1 MGACRRGVNPL
12 VLTTAPSADALA
24 SALSGRSW
32 VLVTSAGWRR
42 RGLVDQLARACG
54 APFAVVED
62 IAENPELDVVLERA
76 TTVAAASPE
85 TGVVVAAGGGSVM
98 DAAKALAAVLGDAG
112 RIERVRAAAIAG
124 RPLPDDVRPWPLICV
139 PTTAGTGSE
148 VTPTATLW
156 ETAAGR
162 KHSLADPRLVS
173 ESAIFD
179 ATLLESAPPDL
190 ILASGLDALSHAM
203 EATWAKRHAPVSDA
217 CAVAAIRGVRKNLEE
232 ALRPSGRSHRAAL
245 QRAALQAGLAISHTR
260 TALAHSMSYPLTA
273 VLGLRHGLACS
284 FTLPEV
290 AEFMVAADPE
300 RAAVLCDAFDAESPA
315 ALITS
320 LRAWFTRLGVY
331 AAVSQVVTPANIE
344 PLRGQLLA
352 PGRADNAIRTPTID
366 EAFAMLRSAVSPPVN
381 TPVAEP
387 GTVIWIT
394 GLSGAGKST
403 IARRAVER
411 LRAMGRTVVLVDGD
425 EVRGVLGGQH
435 NHQAQ
440 TRYELAGRYSRLCQV
455 LSRQGLDVVC
465 ATMSLFHG
473 IHQWNREHLPRY
485 VEVYLQVDVDVLR
498 QRDVR
503 GLYSRADRGEI
514 TDVAGVDATF
524 EAPLTP
530 DVVIDRNGDE
540 PIDVCVDR
548 VVQALTT

>member
-1 MGACRRGVNPL
+1 MVTG
-12 VLTTAPSADALA
+12 PSADALA
-24 SALSGRSW
+24 TVLSGRPW

-42 RGLVDQLARACG
+42 RGLVDRLSRTCG

-62 IAENPELDVVLERA
+62 IAENPELDVVLARA
-76 TTVAAASPE
+76 TAVAATAPE

-98 DAAKALAAVLGDAG
+98 DAAKAVAAVLGDIG
-112 RIERVRAAAIAG
+112 RNERVRAAAVEG
-124 RPLPDDVRPWPLICV
+124 RPLPDAVRPWPLICV

-156 ETAAGR
+156 EAAAGR
-162 KHSLADPRLVS
+162 KHSLADPRLMAEAAV
-173 ESAIFD
+173 FD
-179 ATLLESAPPDL
+179 ATLLESVPPDL

-203 EATWAKRHAPVSDA
+203 EAIWARRHTPISDA
-217 CAVAAIRGVRKNLEE
+217 CAVDAIRSVRCHLEE
-232 ALRPSGRSHRAAL
+232 ALRPSGQTHRAAL
-245 QRAALQAGLAISHTR
+245 QRAALQAGLAIAQTR
-260 TALAHSMSYPLTA
+260 TALAHSISYPLTA

-284 FTLPEV
+284 VTLPEI
-290 AEFMVAADPE
+290 AEFMMAGEPE
-300 RAAVLCDAFDAESPA
+300 RAAVLCGACDAASPA
-315 ALITS
+315 VLVMS

-331 AAVSQVVTPANIE
+331 AAVSRVVTPANIE
-344 PLRGQLLA
+344 PLRDRLLA
-352 PGRADNAIRTPTID
+352 PGRADNAIRTPTPD
-366 EAFAMLRSAVSPPVN
+366 EAFALLRSAVSPPVDAF
-381 TPVAEP
+381 VDEP

-403 IARRAVER
+403 IARRTVER
-411 LRAMGRTVVLVDGD
+411 LRTTGRAVVLVDGD

-435 NHQAQ
+435 GYQTQ
-440 TRYELAGRYSRLCQV
+440 TRFELASRYSRLCQV
-455 LSRQGLDVVC
+455 LARQGFDVVC

-485 VEVYLQVDVDVLR
+485 VEVYLQVDVAVLR

-514 TDVAGVDATF
+514 TDVAGVDAPF

-530 DVVIDRNGDE
+530 DLVIDRNADE

-548 VVQALTT
+548 VMQALAQ